1 MIKKKIKDRLNTSVI
16 LLISLILM
24 IKSNFISTYF
34 LILFGVLSIIEYFQ
48 ISKKI
53 FSRTHF
59 KYISNIFFITYIS
72 LFCCL
77 FFYFINLF
85 QLKIILYALIFGCIS
100 SDIGGYVFGNIFKG
114 PKLTKISPNKTY
126 AGALGSIICTCMTVL
141 LLIYLLTNNFSYVFL
156 ITSIFTSLGCQVGDL
171 FFSFLKRKAMIKDTG
186 NILPGHGG
194 ILDRLDGILFGV
206 PIGFLSLISLS

>member
-1 MIKKKIKDRLNTSVI
+1 MTKEKIKERLTTSVI
-16 LLISLILM
+16 LLILLILM
-24 IKSNFISTYF
+24 TKFNFISTYF

-53 FSRTHF
+53 FSKTHL
-59 KYISNIFFITYIS
+59 KYISNIFFITYLS
-72 LFCCL
+72 LFCCF
-77 FFYFINLF
+77 FFYFINLI
-85 QLKIILYALIFGCIS
+85 QLKFILYVLIFGCIS
-100 SDIGGYVFGNIFKG
+100 SDIGGFVFGNIFKG

-126 AGALGSIICTCMTVL
+126 AGALGSIICTCMTVF
-141 LLIYLLTNNFSYVFL
+141 LLINLFTNNFSHVFL

-186 NILPGHGG
+186 TILPGHGG